1 MVKRYNQFVKERI
14 NENIDESDDFESQ
27 DDFTQ
32 DDFEGQDDVD
42 FEGQDEFEADEDEDY
57 LDEEEGVDLY
67 TSKLKE
73 LADALGAEVKDGKV
87 EYEGKQIIFPSE
99 TEKYHVDNKKFN
111 TVEEVIGYFNVDVKN
126 DQYADELFDK
136 NSQGSRPEKNI
147 DLEGDFSLEREDE
160 FAMDEEELE
169 SKSYKNRRF
178 KKW

>member
-32 DDFEGQDDVD
+32 DDFEDQDDS
-42 FEGQDEFEADEDEDY
+42 EGQDEFDEFDDLEGQNELDDEDY

-73 LADALGAEVKDGKV
+73 LADALGTEVKDGKV

-99 TEKYHVDNKKFN
+99 TEKYHVGNKKFN
-111 TVEEVIGYFNVDVKN
+111 TVEEVVNFLNG
-126 DQYADELFDK
+126 
-136 NSQGSRPEKNI
+136 NSQAQPQATEKSI
-147 DLEGDFSLEREDE
+147 GREGDFSLEREDE
-160 FAMDEEELE
+160 YSMDEEELE
-169 SKSYKNRRF
+169 SKSYKNRRL

>member
-14 NENIDESDDFESQ
+14 NENIDESDDIESQ

-32 DDFEGQDDVD
+32 DDFEGQDDFENQDD
-42 FEGQDEFEADEDEDY
+42 FEGQDEFEGQDDEDEDY

-73 LADALGAEVKDGKV
+73 LADALGTEVKDGKV

-99 TEKYHVDNKKFN
+99 TEKYHVGNKKFN
-111 TVEEVIGYFNVDVKN
+111 TVEEVVSFLNGG
-126 DQYADELFDK
+126 
-136 NSQGSRPEKNI
+136 NSQVQSRPEKNI

-160 FAMDEEELE
+160 FSMDEEELE